1 MSSSVAA
8 PDTLAVTLADLS
20 QRARFGCKGAA
31 AEAFLSSLGLPLP
44 ASPNAWT
51 VDDAGRLVAR
61 LATSEFLVEASGF
74 EQARVAN
81 IAAELYDPSRRRP
94 GLVPVPRQ
102 DFVVELAGPRA
113 NDVLRQTCN
122 VNFAALTSAVTRG
135 AGALVLTM
143 MIGVGVT
150 VVPRV
155 GPHGASLTIWT
166 DPSFSHYLWSM
177 LADITKGLGGGI
189 LASWGDGREAP

>member
-1 MSSSVAA
+1 MSASAA
-8 PDTLAVTLADLS
+8 PERPAVTLADLS
-20 QRARFGCKGAA
+20 QRARFGCKGPA
-31 AEAFLSSLGLPLP
+31 AEAFLSSLQLPLP

-51 VDDAGRLVAR
+51 LDDAGRFVAR

-74 EQARVAN
+74 EQDRVTD
-81 IAAELYDPSRRRP
+81 IAAQLYDPEQRRP

-102 DFVVELAGPRA
+102 DLVVELAGPRA